1 MKPGGNG
8 KGLSGGQDQILAPS
22 PGKVVPMAPGM
33 RPPRLQRTV
42 KMSLLGLPNLA
53 ACLEPILNLGLSLI
67 KEVTGGVLA
76 LVSESSQTAGLASE
90 WVNG

>member
-1 MKPGGNG
+1 
-8 KGLSGGQDQILAPS
+8 
-22 PGKVVPMAPGM
+22 
-33 RPPRLQRTV
+33 
-42 KMSLLGLPNLA
+42 MSLLGLPNLA

-90 WVNG
+90 WVKG

>member
-1 MKPGGNG
+1 MGRDFLVAKTRFWLPA
-8 KGLSGGQDQILAPS
+8 LARL
-22 PGKVVPMAPGM
+22 PMAPRM

-42 KMSLLGLPNLA
+42 KMSLLGLPTLA

-90 WVNG
+90 WVKG